1 MAPILELRDLSK
13 TFGGIIAVDDVSFDV
28 QPGEILAVIG
38 PNGAGKTTLFNLISG
53 LYPPAHGDLIFN
65 GRSLTGLKPNR
76 RAELGLARTFQN
88 LHMFEN
94 MTVLENVMVGRQQR
108 APYGLVPAAL
118 RFPHVL
124 RTEKRLRAEALT
136 LLERIGLA
144 GRADE
149 PIGNL
154 PFGQQRMVQI
164 VRALA
169 GEPCLILLDEPAAGL
184 TRSEIGALD
193 DLIRDMAKQG
203 ITVLIVE
210 HDVPLVM
217 GLAQRV
223 VVLNFG
229 QKIADGNPEDIQRN
243 PEVIAAYL
251 GEKRSLPSLDENKV
265 SLVSENPQPLLKV
278 NDLSA
283 YYGPLCVL
291 DHINLQVAQGE
302 IVAVIGANGAGKTTF
317 LNTLV
322 GLLKPRT
329 GSIRFDDQDITGW
342 ATETVVAAGVSLVP
356 ERRQI
361 FSTLSVR
368 DNLLLGAYM
377 QRRRSRA
384 ELEDDL
390 GYIFDQFPILK
401 SRARQPAGTLSGG
414 EQQML
419 AVGRGLMSRPR
430 LLMVDE
436 PSVGL
441 APILIGEIMRVLAE
455 LREHGT
461 TILLNEQNAQAAL
474 EVADRAYV
482 FENGRLVLEG
492 SAAELCCDER
502 VQRVYLGGG

>member
-1 MAPILELRDLSK
+1 MAAILEVRNLSK
-13 TFGGIIAVDDVSFDV
+13 TFGGIIAVDGVSFDV

-53 LYPPAHGDLIFN
+53 LYPPTSGEVTLN
-65 GRSLTGLKPNR
+65 GHALNGLKSSQ

-108 APYGLVPAAL
+108 FPYGLIPAAL
-118 RFPHVL
+118 RLPHVL
-124 RTEKRLRAEALT
+124 RAEKQMRADALA

-149 PIGNL
+149 LIGNL
-154 PFGQQRMVQI
+154 PFGQQRLVQI

-169 GEPCLILLDEPAAGL
+169 GEPRIILLDEPAAGL
-184 TRSEIGALD
+184 TRGEINALD
-193 DLIRDMAKQG
+193 DLIRDMARQG

-223 VVLNFG
+223 MVLNFG
-229 QKIADGNPEDIQRN
+229 EKIADGNPTDIQHN

-251 GEKRSLPSLDENKV
+251 GEKRQLPALNKNKA
-265 SLVSENPQPLLKV
+265 LPVSETSQPLLKV
-278 NDLSA
+278 SDLSA
-283 YYGPLCVL
+283 YYGSLCVL
-291 DHINLQVAQGE
+291 NHINLQVAKGE

-322 GLLKPRT
+322 GLLTPRS
-329 GSIRFDDQDITGW
+329 GSITLDGQNITGW
-342 ATETVVAAGVSLVP
+342 STEAAVTAGVSLVP

-361 FSTLSVR
+361 FTTLTVR
-368 DNLLLGAYM
+368 DNLLLGAYK
-377 QRRRSRA
+377 RRKSSA

-390 GYIFDQFPILK
+390 KYIYDVFPILK
-401 SRARQPAGTLSGG
+401 ERERQPGGTLSGG

-430 LLMVDE
+430 LLIVDE

-441 APILIGEIMRVLAE
+441 APILVREILRVLAE

-461 TILLNEQNAQAAL
+461 TVLLIEQNAQAAL
-474 EVADRAYV
+474 DVADRAYV